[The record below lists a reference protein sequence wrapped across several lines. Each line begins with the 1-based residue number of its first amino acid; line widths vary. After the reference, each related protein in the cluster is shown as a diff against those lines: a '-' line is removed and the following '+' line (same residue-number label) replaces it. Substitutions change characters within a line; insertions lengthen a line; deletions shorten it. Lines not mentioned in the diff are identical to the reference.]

1 MLNLYFQTIKSDVM
15 KSLLKISFA
24 AAVLGV
30 FFTSCKDD
38 DDYQT
43 IESVDK
49 VKIDSVKIVSDTMSV
64 FSVQSIRTFS
74 TYASGCHGFYGYD
87 YIHKSD
93 FERDV
98 TAYQYFTNGICTQA
112 SHQSANQ
119 INFSP
124 QKKGNYTFRF
134 WNGDNNWITKTIVV
148 E

>member
-1 MLNLYFQTIKSDVM
+1 M

-64 FSVQSIRTFS
+64 FSVQSIRTYS
-74 TYASGCHGFYGYD
+74 TYASTCRGFYGYD
-87 YIHKSD
+87 YVHTGEFD
-93 FERDV
+93 REV
-98 TAYQYFTNGICTQA
+98 TAYQYLTNGMCSQVN
-112 SHQSANQ
+112 HKSANQ

-124 QKKGNYTFRF
+124 RKKGNYTFRF
-134 WNGDNNWITKTIVV
+134 WNGNNNWITKTIVV